1 MRCKFG
7 AFDAA
12 LEGIEALEERMTQWG
27 GWGGVMAG
35 CLCPLVIMVY
45 ELKGW
50 QKSFSRCFFVHWES
64 SSSKIPDPV
73 FMSKIRRILSG
84 IRCVNP
90 PLPTDRWSPGWLKK
104 KLETG
109 PKCRRCS
116 FPSQEPDFWANQT
129 WSDRPPFI
137 LLCFIASAFR
147 PYQQLS
153 TRFASWLICK
163 KISRLWHSFMWSP
176 CSLHSITCF

>member
-1 MRCKFG
+1 MQPWKVLKPWRRG
-7 AFDAA
+7 WPNGED
-12 LEGIEALEERMTQWG
+12 G
-27 GWGGVMAG
+27 GEW
-35 CLCPLVIMVY
+35 
-45 ELKGW
+45 W
-50 QKSFSRCFFVHWES
+50 QDVCVHWWSWFMNSKVDKNPSVDVFFVHWES